1 MQIWV
6 FTPQRIHSALKALLN
21 PNPSCSPAKF
31 GKVVAKLAG
40 CTQNGETQNQ
50 NLTRAGATDRD
61 EAEGENVAQKERVTL
76 QKP

>member
-1 MQIWV
+1 M
-6 FTPQRIHSALKALLN
+6 
-21 PNPSCSPAKF
+21 
-31 GKVVAKLAG
+31 AKLAG

-50 NLTRAGATDRD
+50 NLTRAEATDRD